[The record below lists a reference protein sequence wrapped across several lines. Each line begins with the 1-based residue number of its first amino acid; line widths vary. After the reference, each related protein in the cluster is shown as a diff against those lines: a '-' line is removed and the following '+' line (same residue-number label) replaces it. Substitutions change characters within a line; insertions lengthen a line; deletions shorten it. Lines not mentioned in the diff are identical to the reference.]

1 MKETLQTWWQQLAPR
16 ERLVIGWGAA
26 GLLLALLY
34 AYLWQPLDSERNRL
48 RAALPALRVAAE
60 EVRAGAEE
68 ASRLKASAAPA
79 TTGTALQAAV
89 QQAASE
95 SGSAQAPQLSLLD
108 ESRVSANWSAI
119 SFEAWT
125 AMTAKLQNARHI
137 RLESV
142 TVDALPEPGLV
153 RVQAVFASGG

>member
-1 MKETLQTWWQQLAPR
+1 MMGTLQIRWQQLAPR
-16 ERLVIGWGAA
+16 ERLVIGWGGA

-34 AYLWQPLDSERNRL
+34 AYLWQPLDSERHRL
-48 RAALPALRVAAE
+48 RAALPALRVAVE

-68 ASRLKASAAPA
+68 ASRLKTSASPA

-95 SGSAQAPQLSLLD
+95 SGGAQAPQFSLLD
-108 ESRVSANWSAI
+108 ESRVSATWPSI
-119 SFEAWT
+119 SFEAWA
-125 AMTAKLQNARHI
+125 AMAAKLQSARHI

-142 TVDALPEPGLV
+142 TVDALPEPGLA
-153 RVQAVFASGG
+153 RVQAVFASGT